1 MNVFELE
8 KILNNK
14 LQADRIKD
22 YAPNGLQVEGKHE
35 IKKIITGVTASQR
48 LIDVAITKQADLVL
62 VHHGYFWRNEDMRII
77 NMKYRRIAS
86 LIKNDINLMGYHLP
100 LDMAPDLGN
109 NAKIAELLNILEVE
123 ALDPMDAQP
132 LILKGKLK
140 QPMRG
145 EVFAEIVEHRFHRK
159 PLHIAPES
167 DKLISTIAWCSGGAQ
182 DYIDKAAEFG
192 VDAYLSGEISERTT
206 HSARELDIHYYAAG
220 HHATERYGIEEL
232 GEWLKQEYQL
242 DVEFIDCDNPV

>member
-1 MNVFELE
+1 MNIFELE
-8 KILNNK
+8 RIINEK
-14 LQADRIKD
+14 LHSNFIKD

-35 IKKIITGVTASQR
+35 VRKIVTGVTASQR
-48 LIDVAITKQADLVL
+48 LIDIAIEKKADVLL
-62 VHHGYFWRNEDMRII
+62 VHHGYFWRGEDARII
-77 NMKYRRIAS
+77 HMKYRRISS

-100 LDMAPDLGN
+100 LDMAPEIGN
-109 NAKIAELLNILEVE
+109 NAKIAELLNILDVE
-123 ALDPMDAQP
+123 PLDPLEQPP
-132 LILKGKLK
+132 LILKGRLK
-140 QPMRG
+140 QPMKG
-145 EVFAEIVEHRFHRK
+145 EVLGEIIGHMFKRK

-167 DKLISTIAWCSGGAQ
+167 GKLIETIAWCSGGAQ

-206 HSARELDIHYYAAG
+206 HSARELDIHYYSAG
-220 HHATERYGIEEL
+220 HHATERYGIEAL

>member
-1 MNVFELE
+1 MNIFELE
-8 KILNNK
+8 KILNDK
-14 LQADRIKD
+14 LEAYKIKD
-22 YAPNGLQVEGKHE
+22 YAPNGLQIEGKHE

-48 LIDVAITKQADLVL
+48 LIDCAIEKGADLIL

-100 LDMAPDLGN
+100 VDMAPSIGN
-109 NAKIAELLNILEVE
+109 NARLGQLLEIEDVQG
-123 ALDPMDAQP
+123 LDPFEVNP
-132 LILKGKLK
+132 LILKGRLK
-140 QPMRG
+140 TPISGG
-145 EVFAEIVEHRFHRK
+145 EFAKVIEKALDRE

-220 HHATERYGIEEL
+220 HHATERYGIEAL
-232 GEWLKQEYQL
+232 GEWLAAEYHL